1 MQQRSHWAAVIVLAV
16 IASVV
21 ALSLASGVFAPLAC
35 ALFVMALVWP
45 LQERL
50 QSAMPKGLAMAV
62 TVLVLVAVFI
72 LFGWI
77 TAWAF
82 GRVGRWTVNE
92 IPRFQMMYDQLA
104 VWLEG
109 HGIAVNGL
117 WSEHLNAGNLLR
129 LVQSVTSR
137 ANSAASFWVVVFVYV
152 ILGLLEVGDFRRR
165 AAAVSDPLIR
175 DVLVKGSSETASKIR
190 RYMLVRTQMSLLTGL
205 LVFAFAWSVGLLLA
219 AEWGVIAFT
228 LNFIPFLGPLIA
240 TLFPTALALVQFES
254 FQLALLVFAGLNVV
268 QFVVGST
275 IEPRVSGTALAIS
288 PTVVLFA
295 VFFWTFLWGLFGAF
309 IGVPIMIAVL
319 TFCAHHPSSRWL
331 ADLLGGADQAAGPSA

>member
-1 MQQRSHWAAVIVLAV
+1 MEQRSHWAAVIVLAV

-137 ANSAASFWVVVFVYV
+137 ANSAAFSAVGPAR
-152 ILGLLEVGDFRRR
+152 ILGARRQR
-165 AAAVSDPLIR
+165 
-175 DVLVKGSSETASKIR
+175 
-190 RYMLVRTQMSLLTGL
+190 
-205 LVFAFAWSVGLLLA
+205 
-219 AEWGVIAFT
+219 
-228 LNFIPFLGPLIA
+228 
-240 TLFPTALALVQFES
+240 
-254 FQLALLVFAGLNVV
+254 
-268 QFVVGST
+268 
-275 IEPRVSGTALAIS
+275 
-288 PTVVLFA
+288 
-295 VFFWTFLWGLFGAF
+295 
-309 IGVPIMIAVL
+309 
-319 TFCAHHPSSRWL
+319 SR
-331 ADLLGGADQAAGPSA
+331 